1 MDNVLITHGLV
12 REKLEAYSSTLNLC
26 ESLSLRRL
34 QNNVEAWRAA
44 EALYKVYVTDLLENE
59 RTVLQNVFA
68 PEGSSLT
75 ELAEQMD
82 LSKPRL
88 SAIFKRGVRRLVE
101 LSQNEL
107 SQAKLNRELE
117 PQANQSETTELAT
130 YEGNSVERAFDWSK
144 LSDEERRL
152 RAVKLASERDFEGL
166 WSLTAAHLILFG
178 DKGAK
183 VSPRTTKSYRQGLK
197 DLLRDWGGVSLIRPS
212 TNAGVEWIRTLETQP
227 MLSKC
232 TGEPLRDKRTGELRV
247 YAPAT
252 VALKLAGA
260 RAFYRALRWS
270 GATKATPFVDVKP
283 AKDSV
288 HAWDKR
294 EAYTSEE
301 INRLVEIAEGPDL
314 ALVLLG
320 AHAGLRISEATHL
333 RWADVMLESRTL
345 RVVQGKGGKTATAV
359 MSGRLQEA
367 LAALERG
374 EPQDFVLPYRTY
386 RARERFYALC
396 QRAGV
401 RYEGREFHGT
411 RHHAGV
417 QAYKQFGTFDRVA
430 EHLRQADVNQGKR
443 YGYMADETLKDG
455 VKDW

>member
-1 MDNVLITHGLV
+1 MDDVSVTLEYANM
-12 REKLEAYSSTLNLC
+12 LEAC
-26 ESLSLRRL
+26 GSLSLRSL
-34 QNNVEAWRAA
+34 QNMPEGWHAVGH
-44 EALYKVYVTDLLENE
+44 LYKVHAPELLENE
-59 RTVLQNVFA
+59 QIVLENA
-68 PEGSSLT
+68 LNPEGSSLS
-75 ELAEQMD
+75 ELALRMK

-88 SAIFKRGVRRLVE
+88 SAIFKRGVERLIEVARAQPE
-101 LSQNEL
+101 PPEPPPI
-107 SQAKLNRELE
+107 QAT
-117 PQANQSETTELAT
+117 QLAT

-152 RAVKLASERDFEGL
+152 RASKLASERDFEGL
-166 WSLTAAHLILFG
+166 WSLTAAYLILFG

-183 VSPRTTKSYRQGLK
+183 VSPRTQKSYRQGLK
-197 DLLRDWGGVSLIRPS
+197 DLLRDWGGVNLIRPS

-227 MLSKC
+227 MLSKQ
-232 TGEPLRDKRTGELRV
+232 TGEPLLDKRTGDVRV

-301 INRLVEIAEGPDL
+301 INRLVAVAEGPDL

-320 AHAGLRISEATHL
+320 AHAGLRISEATNL
-333 RWADVMLESRTL
+333 RWADVMLESRTI
-345 RVVQGKGGKTATAV
+345 RVVRGKGGKTATAV
-359 MSGRLQEA
+359 MSTRLQQA
-367 LAALERG
+367 LSALERKL
-374 EPQDFVLPYRTY
+374 PTQRVLPYQTY
-386 RARERFYALC
+386 RARERFYTLC

>member
-1 MDNVLITHGLV
+1 MSFVHDSSNSLANVSKALDLLQGETTVAGVRKLAQGCGAVEILLEHFSDVLLDRQAEVLV
-12 REKLEAYSSTLNLC
+12 RSLGVKDSAESLTRIGADLGVTRVRAGSIAKQGLERLVHAAAQHLGLEGDASTASTL
-26 ESLSLRRL
+26 
-34 QNNVEAWRAA
+34 A
-44 EALYKVYVTDLLENE
+44 VTTNE
-59 RTVLQNVFA
+59 M
-68 PEGSSLT
+68 G
-75 ELAEQMD
+75 
-82 LSKPRL
+82 
-88 SAIFKRGVRRLVE
+88 
-101 LSQNEL
+101 
-107 SQAKLNRELE
+107 
-117 PQANQSETTELAT
+117 
-130 YEGNSVERAFDWSK
+130 SVERAFDWSK

-183 VSPRTTKSYRQGLK
+183 VSPRTSKSYRQGLK
-197 DLLRDWGGVSLIRPS
+197 DLLRDWGGVNLIRPN

-227 MLSKC
+227 MLSKR

-314 ALVLLG
+314 VLVFLG
-320 AHAGLRISEATHL
+320 AHAGLRISEATNL

-345 RVVQGKGGKTATAV
+345 RVVRGKGGKTATAV
-359 MSGRLQEA
+359 MSGRLQQA

-374 EPQDFVLPYRTY
+374 EPKDFVLPYRTY